1 MRGPRW
7 SASSRL
13 EGLASGASCR
23 GPAPSTMLPQD
34 VWACKRSFSS
44 RAPQFGADAMSTQT

>member
-7 SASSRL
+7 SAPSRL